1 MPTPEQR
8 RAFVGALA
16 AALREADVNGRALG
30 EALGLSPSSVS
41 KWLRGKTTPAPETLA
56 RLEKI
61 VGQEPG
67 SLSRTLG
74 YVPAEV
80 PRTSQ
85 APRVADAVGS
95 DPRLGPRERAVLLAV
110 YRELVRQYSP
120 SVGGKTPPSA

>member
-1 MPTPEQR
+1 MPTPKQR
-8 RAFVGALA
+8 QAFVGALA
-16 AALREADVNGRALG
+16 AALREADVNGRGMA

-41 KWLRGKTTPAPETLA
+41 KWLRGKTTPAPEALA
-56 RLEKI
+56 RLEKL

-74 YVPAEV
+74 YVPAEA

-85 APRVADAVGS
+85 AKVADAVRS

-120 SVGGKTPPSA
+120 TGGGKTPPSA